1 LPAVMASPIGNGRSV
16 ENQGET
22 STARAITPEIK
33 ATTMPIR
40 AISRLTI
47 REHFLRDRTRFQ
59 NYVDIRN

>member
-1 LPAVMASPIGNGRSV
+1 MASPIGNGRSV

-40 AISRLTI
+40 AIRRLAI
-47 REHFLRDRTRFQ
+47 REHFLETEHAFK
-59 NYVDIRN
+59 IT